1 MEKYDYKENIKND
14 IKSYIV
20 DNDIDINS
28 DDFDQ
33 NELYDNLFCED
44 SVTGNAS
51 GSYTFNTWESEECI
65 CHNLDL
71 LKDAFDEFGCDM
83 DRIFDAEYCDVSIRC
98 YLLDSCISEVIE
110 ELKEENNEDK
120 DTD

>member
-20 DNDIDINS
+20 DNNIDVNS

-33 NELYDNLFCED
+33 NELYDDLFCED

-51 GSYTFNTWESEECI
+51 GSYTFSTWKSEEYI

-83 DRIFDAEYCDVSIRC
+83 DRMFDAEYCDVSIRC
-98 YLLDSCISEVIE
+98 YLLDSCLLEVIE